1 MTVDDFVYVR
11 LFSADDGTSRLED
24 IGTRLESRDFAPP
37 AAPLWVTTLGDATG
51 PLLLVAGPGGWRGD
65 VPHPTPRRQFFCRLV
80 GRFRITVS
88 GGIARNF
95 APGELLL
102 LEDTWGDGHTT
113 RFLTDRVVVTATALS
128 D

>member
-11 LFSADDGTSRLED
+11 LFTADDGTSRLED
-24 IGTRLESRDFAPP
+24 VRTRLEPRDFAPP
-37 AAPLWVTTLGDATG
+37 AAPLCVTTLGEAIG
-51 PLLLVAGPGGWRGD
+51 PFLLVAGPGGWRGD
-65 VPHPTPRRQFFCRLV
+65 VPHPTPRRQFFCVLV

-88 GGIARNF
+88 GGITRDF

-102 LEDTWGDGHTT
+102 LEDTWGEGHMT